1 VAQNVCRIAEYH
13 RESGLPF
20 AVEFDHNR
28 QDGAAMS
35 LIQDEYEEMRRLAA
49 MSPEERFRLYRNPIQ
64 PQELP
69 APKPVV
75 DTSPAFQDKER
86 KERVSLNVHRGRH
99 VSSNRG
105 GHLVSGIDET
115 TELLF
120 HIFSA
125 AAFKPGTVNRVSD
138 RYEIYV
144 TEQLG
149 ESEEDLLYALLTL
162 GVRTVE
168 NSEKIVAVKPS
179 KVLDSRGLDNQTRNR
194 KAAQASLRKLFSA
207 TAFVKDLRTG
217 WEDGIRLIRRIR
229 VDKTSMFD
237 VVLSDDLL
245 ALFDEPA
252 FPVML
257 ELRRK
262 FRIRDAFRVMV
273 RLQFYSAFRAGRPIS
288 LDRETL
294 IQEVGWARLKQ
305 ICPRNV
311 IDRIK
316 AELSEVGIRCSH
328 SKDYSQFEF
337 QKQN

>member
-1 VAQNVCRIAEYH
+1 
-13 RESGLPF
+13 
-20 AVEFDHNR
+20 
-28 QDGAAMS
+28 MS
-35 LIQDEYEEMRRLAA
+35 LPQNEYEEMSRLAA
-49 MSPEERFRLYRNPIQ
+49 MSAEERFQLYRNQMKPQ
-64 PQELP
+64 PQVLP
-69 APKPVV
+69 AVKPVV
-75 DTSPAFQDKER
+75 DASPVFQDKER
-86 KERVSLNVHRGRH
+86 KELVSMNVHRGKH

-125 AAFKPGTVNRVSD
+125 AAHKPGTVHRVGD
-138 RYEIYV
+138 RYEISV

-162 GVRTVE
+162 GVRSVE
-168 NSEKIVAVKPS
+168 NSEKIVAVNPS

-229 VDKTSMFD
+229 VDKTSLFD

-257 ELRRK
+257 ELRKKIRT
-262 FRIRDAFRVMV
+262 RDAFRALV
-273 RLQFYSAFRAGRPIS
+273 RLQFYSAFRAGRAIS

-305 ICPRNV
+305 ISPRKFV
-311 IDRIK
+311 DRIK
-316 AELSEVGIRCSH
+316 AELSGIGIQCSH
-328 SKDYSQFEF
+328 SNDYSRFEF
-337 QKQN
+337 QKQS